1 MATPHEEDSSVPR
14 SDDAP
19 RVTGRAYPSGR
30 ASVGRASVGS
40 PGSSGRA
47 SVGASRPV
55 SPVPPAA
62 GAAVA
67 KKKLKP
73 RWGRIAL
80 VGSLALVLLIVLTG
94 LGVWFY
100 LGNINNK
107 LDRTDPFSAITG
119 GRPAKVV
126 DGAFNILLLGSDSRD
141 PDAPIDQAGQWRT
154 DTIVLMH
161 VSADHKQAYLISF
174 PRDLYVHVPA
184 SADGQ
189 HGNTMAKINAAYAW
203 GGLPL
208 MVQTVEGYTGVR
220 MDHVA
225 IIDFAGFKQVVDAL
239 GGVEMNV
246 EKTIKSIHKPYRTFK
261 KGLNKM
267 NGAESLDY
275 IRQRYQFADGDFA
288 RIRHQ
293 QQFIKAIMDKAVSTE
308 TLANPIKLNNFL
320 NATVKA
326 VKVDKDFDLRSMAV
340 QFHNMKSE
348 NLSFMTSPHLEPQ
361 TIDGQS
367 VVPGDKPKA
376 LALYD
381 AVAHDTVAQWVA
393 QNPPTPA
400 PN

>member
-1 MATPHEEDSSVPR
+1 
-14 SDDAP
+14 
-19 RVTGRAYPSGR
+19 VTGRAYPSGR

-40 PGSSGRA
+40 AGSSGRA
-47 SVGASRPV
+47 SVGGSRPV
-55 SPVPPAA
+55 SPVPSAPVAP

-80 VGSLALVLLIVLTG
+80 VSALALVLLVVLTG
-94 LGVWFY
+94 VGVWLY

-141 PDAPIDQAGQWRT
+141 PDAPIDQAGEWRT

-161 VSADHKQAYLISF
+161 VSADHKKAYLISF

-220 MDHVA
+220 IDHVA

-267 NGAESLDY
+267 NGAEALDY
-275 IRQRYQFADGDFA
+275 VRQRYQFADGDFA

-293 QQFIKAIMDKAVSTE
+293 QQFIKAIMDKAVSTD

-340 QFHNMKSE
+340 QFRNMKSE
-348 NLSFMTSPHLEPQ
+348 NLEFMTSPHLSPE

-381 AVAHDTVAQWVA
+381 AVAHDTVAAWVA